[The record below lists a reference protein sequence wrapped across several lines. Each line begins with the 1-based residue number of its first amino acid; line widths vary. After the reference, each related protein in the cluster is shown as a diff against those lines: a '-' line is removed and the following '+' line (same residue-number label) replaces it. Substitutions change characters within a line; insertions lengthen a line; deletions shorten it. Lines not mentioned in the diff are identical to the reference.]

1 MKTETLKTGCK
12 KNGKMSVKVA
22 DENLIK
28 KLCMSDHVP
37 SVMYMFVIT
46 ALNSAGTYRG

>member
-1 MKTETLKTGCK
+1 MKTETLKAGCK
-12 KNGKMSVKVA
+12 RNEKMSVRAA

-28 KLCMSDHVP
+28 KLCMSGYVP

-46 ALNSAGTYRG
+46 ALNSLGTYK